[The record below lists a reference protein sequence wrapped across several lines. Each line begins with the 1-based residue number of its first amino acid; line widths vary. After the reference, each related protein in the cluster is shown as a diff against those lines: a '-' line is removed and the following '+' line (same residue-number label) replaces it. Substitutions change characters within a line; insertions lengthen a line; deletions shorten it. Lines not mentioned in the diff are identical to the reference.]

1 MRTAD
6 STTKAILLSHFP
18 ERIQAALKAY
28 ASEVDLSPETVVQ
41 LAIAYFLESA
51 DIELEPADIKTN
63 TNSQDSLGAPSN
75 QGVLACLPFL
85 LQRGIEQYAT
95 EAEFPPEFVVEL
107 AVTFLLDPDASNFE
121 DCQAGVQ
128 KEQVYL
134 LQQYREARQVK
145 AA

>member
-1 MRTAD
+1 MAN

-28 ASEVDLSPETVVQ
+28 ASEVNLSPDTTVQ
-41 LAIAYFLESA
+41 LAIAFFLESA
-51 DIELEPADIKTN
+51 DIELEPADTN
-63 TNSQDSLGAPSN
+63 TNSEDSPKAPPN
-75 QGVLACLPFL
+75 QGVLAYLPFP
-85 LQRGIEQYAT
+85 LQRGIQQYAT
-95 EAEFPPEFVVEL
+95 EAGFPPEFVVEM

-121 DCQAGVQ
+121 DCQVGVQ
-128 KEQVYL
+128 REQVYL